1 MEAARILVI
10 EDNHNLALG
19 LSNNLKLEGYQV
31 AVAEDGRKGLELTHG
46 YCPHAIV
53 LDLMLPKMDGY
64 QVLRT
69 IRSDGLDTPVLIM
82 TALGDEADKVR
93 GFRMGADQYL
103 TKPFSVVEFL
113 SRVEALLRRSPMNG
127 STRQRSLERFGDVT
141 VDIDARVVSKSGAQI
156 SLTPKAFELL
166 LALMR
171 RDGAVATRHDLLREI
186 WGYEQSVVSRTVDA
200 HVAELRRKLEPDP
213 GNPKYILTVWKCG
226 YRFEH

>member
-19 LSNNLKLEGYQV
+19 LSNNLTLEGYDVQ
-31 AVAEDGRKGLELTHG
+31 VAEDGRKGLELTRG
-46 YCPHAIV
+46 FCPHAIV
-53 LDLMLPKMDGY
+53 LDLMLPEMDGY

-69 IRSDGLDTPVLIM
+69 IRSDGLEVPVLIL

-113 SRVEALLRRSPMNG
+113 SRIEALLRRSPMNG
-127 STRQRSLERFGDVT
+127 ATPRREVKKFGDVT
-141 VDIDARVVSKSGAQI
+141 VDIDARVVRRNGNQV

-171 RDGAVATRHDLLREI
+171 REGAVASRHDLMQEI
-186 WGYEQSVVSRTVDA
+186 WGYDRSVVSRTVDA

-213 GNPKYILTVWKCG
+213 STPQYILTVWKCG
-226 YRFEH
+226 YRFQN